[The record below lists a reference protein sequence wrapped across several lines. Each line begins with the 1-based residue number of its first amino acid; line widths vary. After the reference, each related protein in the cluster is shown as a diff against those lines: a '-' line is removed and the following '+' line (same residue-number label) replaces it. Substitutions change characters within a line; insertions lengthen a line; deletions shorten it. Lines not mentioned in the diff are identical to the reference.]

1 MALTL
6 TTPNTVLGVL
16 SPKSQSAR
24 LVINL
29 VTVVLGSLVLAL
41 SAKVSVPVMPIPVTL
56 QTMVVAALAA
66 GFGWRIG
73 VATVALY
80 IVEGLSGLP
89 VFATGGG
96 LDYIMRPSFG
106 FILGYLPMAYI
117 IGRAA
122 DLGASRR
129 LVLLFGAMLLADAVL
144 FAFGRDAA
152 GLARCHQPHR
162 HRLERRRR
170 SVHPVGCAEDGL
182 RGAQRRRCLE
192 AAAQARLTPRHVKLG
207 KGRSVDR
214 PFRFLR
220 QRRNASW

>member
-24 LVINL
+24 LVMNL

-144 FAFGRDAA
+144 FAFGFTWLLVVANVLVQSGATLPGWLDASNLIGTAWNGAVAPFILWDVLKMAFAALSVA
-152 GLARCHQPHR
+152 GVWKLLPK
-162 HRLERRRR
+162 
-170 SVHPVGCAEDGL
+170 
-182 RGAQRRRCLE
+182 RG
-192 AAAQARLTPRHVKLG
+192 
-207 KGRSVDR
+207 
-214 PFRFLR
+214 
-220 QRRNASW
+220 

>member
-24 LVINL
+24 LVTNL
-29 VTVVLGSLVLAL
+29 ITVVLGSVVLAL
-41 SAKVSVPVMPIPVTL
+41 SAKISVPVMPIPVTL
-56 QTMVVAALAA
+56 QTMAVAALAA

-80 IVEGLSGLP
+80 LLQGLSGLP

-106 FILGYLPMAYI
+106 FLLGYLPMAYI

-122 DLGASRR
+122 DLGASNRI
-129 LVLLFGAMLLADAVL
+129 LPLFGAMLLGAVVA
-144 FAFGRDAA
+144 FAFGFTWLLVVANVVIQSGAALPGWLDAGNLIA
-152 GLARCHQPHR
+152 TAWNGAVAPFIVWDVLKMGFAA
-162 HRLERRRR
+162 L
-170 SVHPVGCAEDGL
+170 SVVG
-182 RGAQRRRCLE
+182 
-192 AAAQARLTPRHVKLG
+192 TWKLLSR
-207 KGRSVDR
+207 KS
-214 PFRFLR
+214 
-220 QRRNASW
+220 ATKA